1 MADEIVIKTSLVYNG
16 KEASNGAP
24 GFTIAEKS
32 YSVDQA
38 GLDYQKGTQ
47 SINSTTA
54 EAIGS
59 VGDIGTYGMC
69 RISHLSAAGT
79 VRVGLSGQT
88 SGEMTMML
96 EPGDPPL
103 EFRATAQPYALV
115 ASAANAVNIEYLF
128 FEA

>member
-1 MADEIVIKTSLVYNG
+1 MADELLIKKSLVYNG

-32 YSVDQA
+32 WSIDQD
-38 GLDYQKGTQ
+38 GLDYQRGTQ

-59 VGDIGTYGMC
+59 QGDIGTYGWC
-69 RISHLSAAGT
+69 RVAHLSSAGT
-79 VRVGLSGQT
+79 VRIGLSAQT
-88 SGEMTMML
+88 SGQMAMML
-96 EPGDPPL
+96 EPGDPPA

-115 ASAANAVNIEYLF
+115 ASASNSVLIEYAF
-128 FEA
+128 FEK